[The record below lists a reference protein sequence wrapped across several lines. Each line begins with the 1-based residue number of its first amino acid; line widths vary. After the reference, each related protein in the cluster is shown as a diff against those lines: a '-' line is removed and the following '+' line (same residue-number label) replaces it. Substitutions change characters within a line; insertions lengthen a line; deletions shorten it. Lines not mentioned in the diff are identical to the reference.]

1 MASTIPITLV
11 DTHTTIQSNYDNG
24 GIHTDPTK
32 EERDTQYLVT
42 WEVNDPGNPKNS
54 PLWYKAWTV
63 FVMSFGATVVS
74 LYSTSYT
81 PSLPGIEAEF
91 EVSKMVGL
99 LGVTTYLLGMAVG
112 SLVVAPLSEIYGRR
126 PVYIVTM
133 GLFTLLIIPC
143 GLARNMEAILISRFF
158 GAFFGSAM
166 MTNAAGTVSDIIS
179 PEYIPLAYSFWGIGP
194 INGPVIG
201 PIIGGFVF
209 EYLGWRWNNWLVMIM
224 SFAAFIALIVAKE
237 TYGLRILRQRAAAK
251 RKETGNDKW
260 WSQHDDSS
268 SFAQVLKT
276 NITRP
281 IVMLVTEPICI
292 FWDVYVALVYGV
304 LYLCFVAYPLAF
316 QQERGWSSGMT
327 GLAYCG
333 IGVGAMIIILAEPL
347 LRRFINSHPED
358 PKTGQVSPEA
368 AVSIVCI
375 GGVLLAVGQLWFAW
389 TCTKDIHWIV
399 PVLAGVP
406 FGAGNACVFIYAI
419 SYLVRSYDVYAASVA
434 SGNAVLRSIMGGCLP
449 LAGPPLYASL
459 GLRWGGTLL
468 GLLEAACIPI
478 PVVFYF
484 YGHKIRARSRMVQ
497 MIANSREENI
507 QDV

>member
-1 MASTIPITLV
+1 MASTIPITLI
-11 DTHTTIQSNYDNG
+11 DTHKTMQSNYDDG

-32 EERDTQYLVT
+32 DERDTQYLVT

-99 LGVTTYLLGMAVG
+99 LGVTTYLLDMAVG

-237 TYGLRILRQRAAAK
+237 TYGPRILRQRAAAK
-251 RKETGNDKW
+251 ATRLVMTSGGANMMIRL
-260 WSQHDDSS
+260 
-268 SFAQVLKT
+268 ALLK
-276 NITRP
+276 
-281 IVMLVTEPICI
+281 
-292 FWDVYVALVYGV
+292 Y
-304 LYLCFVAYPLAF
+304 
-316 QQERGWSSGMT
+316 
-327 GLAYCG
+327 
-333 IGVGAMIIILAEPL
+333 
-347 LRRFINSHPED
+347 
-358 PKTGQVSPEA
+358 
-368 AVSIVCI
+368 
-375 GGVLLAVGQLWFAW
+375 
-389 TCTKDIHWIV
+389 
-399 PVLAGVP
+399 
-406 FGAGNACVFIYAI
+406 
-419 SYLVRSYDVYAASVA
+419 
-434 SGNAVLRSIMGGCLP
+434 
-449 LAGPPLYASL
+449 
-459 GLRWGGTLL
+459 
-468 GLLEAACIPI
+468 
-478 PVVFYF
+478 
-484 YGHKIRARSRMVQ
+484 
-497 MIANSREENI
+497 
-507 QDV
+507 